1 MQCRVVWG
9 GKCLKVGTKK
19 TSFNCR
25 FELYY
30 YANFEFGKSEK
41 PKETILTID
50 SRNGA
55 KKDDSDKGFDP
66 TVVKIPPLET
76 AIHTK

>member
-1 MQCRVVWG
+1 M
-9 GKCLKVGTKK
+9 
-19 TSFNCR
+19 
-25 FELYY
+25 YY
-30 YANFEFGKSEK
+30 YANYEFGKTEK

-55 KKDDSDKGFDP
+55 KKDDTDKGFDP